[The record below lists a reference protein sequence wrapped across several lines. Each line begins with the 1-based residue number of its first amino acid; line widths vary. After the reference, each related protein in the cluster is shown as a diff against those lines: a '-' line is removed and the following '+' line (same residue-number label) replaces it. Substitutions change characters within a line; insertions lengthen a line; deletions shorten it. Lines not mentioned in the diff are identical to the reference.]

1 MCVWLMPADEWQT
14 QERREHEETWNKIP
28 QNKSFCGLL
37 KITEVIN
44 SYIIKEC
51 QVGEMKQKCQ

>member
-1 MCVWLMPADEWQT
+1 MPADEWQT
-14 QERREHEETWNKIP
+14 QERGEHEETWNKIP
-28 QNKSFCGLL
+28 QKKSFCGLL